1 MKGNQTI
8 NLSTMLS
15 SLKPNRLFIRESKIV
30 YKSSEI
36 HPLARF
42 VTEEAVC
49 LKFNIKFEDIYT
61 VECWQYI
68 VYVHAKGVSKF
79 VSYADFPPIIGV
91 KPPTASEMAK
101 WCRRWL
107 KQHEFENRKQAPKW
121 WAQFFVNKFKQAP
134 CQKFLYDWG
143 KLIKLIKFAFHE
155 QILQKLRESYRLQRE
170 LLVVSG

>member
-1 MKGNQTI
+1 MVS
-8 NLSTMLS
+8 L
-15 SLKPNRLFIRESKIV
+15 LKPRKLIIRESKIA

-49 LKFNIKFEDIYT
+49 LKFNIKFEDIYI

-79 VSYADFPPIIGV
+79 VSYADFPPVIGV
-91 KPPTASEMAK
+91 KPPSASEMAK

-107 KQHEFENRKQAPKW
+107 KQHDFVNRKQAPKW
-121 WAQFFVNKFKQAP
+121 WAQFFINQFEKAP
-134 CQKFLYDWG
+134 WENFLYDWG
-143 KLIKLIKFAFHE
+143 KLIRLIKFAFNE
-155 QILQKLRESYRLQRE
+155 ETLQKLRESYRQNKALLAE
-170 LLVVSG
+170 LGVRS

>member
-1 MKGNQTI
+1 
-8 NLSTMLS
+8 MLT
-15 SLKPNRLFIRESKIV
+15 SLKPRKLVIRESKIA

-49 LKFNIKFEDIYT
+49 LKFNIKFEDIYI

-79 VSYADFPPIIGV
+79 VSYADFPPVIGV
-91 KPPTASEMAK
+91 KPPSASEMAK

-107 KQHEFENRKQAPKW
+107 KKHDFVNRKQAPKW
-121 WAQFFVNKFKQAP
+121 WAQFFINQFETAP
-134 CQKFLYDWG
+134 WENFLYDWG
-143 KLIKLIKFAFHE
+143 KLIRLIKFAFNE
-155 QILQKLRESYRLQRE
+155 ETLQELRESCRQARGIARGFLC
-170 LLVVSG
+170 